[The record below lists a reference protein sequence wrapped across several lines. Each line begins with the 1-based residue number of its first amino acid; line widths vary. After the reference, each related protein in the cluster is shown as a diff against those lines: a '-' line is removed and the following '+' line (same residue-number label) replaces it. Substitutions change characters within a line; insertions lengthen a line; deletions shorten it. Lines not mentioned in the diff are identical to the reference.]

1 MLIGKHVIKE
11 EKVQE
16 LVKKIKSKKEL
27 NQISDDFVKDQL
39 FTYFQ
44 QKPKAISVL
53 NKIKSTKYKLI
64 IKEVRSRLR
73 RLYGQFRS
81 EDMVHVRRDLIE
93 QFREASKIKRKK
105 IIDEI
110 LKTHSSTK
118 ERLNHYTNLYEKIF
132 AITKKPK
139 IILDLGAG
147 INPLSFSYMG
157 LRSVEYYA
165 YDLSHDEINL
175 INDYFSILTEEKN
188 NFSGYAKVLDLLHL
202 ENLPS
207 ADLCFLLKM
216 TDVLDRGKGHKM
228 TEQVIGNI
236 STKFIV
242 VSFPTLTM
250 SGKKMNFPRR
260 KWIELMCKRLGYHYK
275 TLEFNNELFYVIEK

>member
-1 MLIGKHVIKE
+1 MLIGNNIIE
-11 EKVQE
+11 EDKIIE
-16 LVKKIKSKKEL
+16 LIAKIKSKKEL

-44 QKPKAISVL
+44 QKPKIISVID
-53 NKIKSTKYKLI
+53 KVKSAKYKLI
-64 IKEVRSRLR
+64 VKDVRAKLR

-81 EDMVHVRRDLIE
+81 EDMLNVRRDLME
-93 QFREASKIKRKK
+93 EFKVASKIKRKK

-110 LKTHSSTK
+110 LKTHSSTR
-118 ERLNHYTNLYEKIF
+118 ERLNHYVNLYEKIF

-147 INPLSFSYMG
+147 INPLSFVYMG
-157 LRSVEYYA
+157 LKSVKYYA

-188 NFSGYAKVLDLLHL
+188 NFSGYAEVLDLLHL

-228 TEQVIGNI
+228 TEQAIENL
-236 STKFIV
+236 STKFVV

-260 KWIELMCKRLGYHYK
+260 RWMELMCKRLGYYYE
-275 TLEFNNELFYVIEK
+275 TLEFSNELFYVIEK

>member
-1 MLIGKHVIKE
+1 MLIGNIIIE
-11 EKVQE
+11 EDKIIE
-16 LVKKIKSKKEL
+16 LITKIKSKKEL
-27 NQISDDFVKDQL
+27 NQISDDFVRDQL
-39 FTYFQ
+39 FAYFQ
-44 QKPKAISVL
+44 QKPKIISVID
-53 NKIKSTKYKLI
+53 KVKSAKYKLI
-64 IKEVRSRLR
+64 VKDVRAKLR

-81 EDMVHVRRDLIE
+81 EDMLNVRRDLME
-93 QFREASKIKRKK
+93 EFKVASKIKRKK

-110 LKTHSSTK
+110 LKTHSSTR
-118 ERLNHYTNLYEKIF
+118 ERLNHYVNLYEKIF

-147 INPLSFSYMG
+147 INPLSFVYMG
-157 LRSVEYYA
+157 LKSVKYYA

-188 NFSGYAKVLDLLHL
+188 NFSGYAEVLDLLHL

-228 TEQVIGNI
+228 TEQVIENL
-236 STKFIV
+236 STKFVV

-260 KWIELMCKRLGYHYK
+260 RWMELMCKRLGYYYE
-275 TLEFNNELFYVIEK
+275 TLEFSNELFYVIEK